1 MKQINRQHLSILLIL
16 LAGSGISI
24 SLVAK
29 EKDPLPQVIVKQ
41 PQAVAVII
49 AKTSN
54 RRLNIPAWGLVEPR
68 ERVDIRTRVEGT
80 VDRVADGLVAG
91 AVVRRGALLFTL
103 DPRDYQIVLDEAAAA
118 FEQVRQTLE
127 IEKGRQEIARAEY
140 ELLRK
145 DYTPDERNTARILRR
160 PQLKER
166 EAALQIAS
174 ARREQA
180 VLNLARTRLTAPCDG
195 RVIDENLAPGHFM
208 EKGSIALRVACTD
221 RYHIIAGFSPGR
233 ILDPDIKTVSA
244 VINGTVYPG
253 ELKGILPQIHPD
265 TRRKQVLITLK
276 GTDIPAGTYAS
287 VLLPGRFFKQVI
299 SLPKTALRA
308 GKTIWVMRSDDTL
321 DIRTVSL
328 KGEDGESVI
337 VDQGISPGDRVIL
350 SHIAG
355 PVKGMK
361 LRIKKDRHP

>member
-1 MKQINRQHLSILLIL
+1 MRYIKKQHIYTFLIL
-16 LAGSGISI
+16 LAGLGVSV
-24 SLVAK
+24 SLVSG
-29 EKDPLPQVIVKQ
+29 EKDPLPRGIVKK
-41 PQAVAVII
+41 PQAVAVTI
-49 AKTSN
+49 AKTSDY
-54 RRLNIPAWGLVEPR
+54 RLNIPAWGLVEPR

-80 VDRVADGLVAG
+80 VDRVAEGLVAG

-103 DPRDYQIVLDEAAAA
+103 DPQEYQIALDEAAAA

-145 DYTPDERNTARILRR
+145 DYTPDEQSTARILRR
-160 PQLKER
+160 PQLRER

-180 VLNLARTRLTAPCDG
+180 VLNLARTRLTAPCNG
-195 RVIDENLAPGHFM
+195 RVIDESLAPGHFM

-221 RYHIIAGFSPGR
+221 RYHIIAGFSSGR
-233 ILDPDIKTVSA
+233 ILDPDIKTVSV

-253 ELKGILPQIHPD
+253 DFKGILPQIHPD
-265 TRRKQVLITLK
+265 TRRKQVLIAVK
-276 GTDIPAGTYAS
+276 GTDIPAGPYAS

-308 GKTIWVMRSDDTL
+308 GKTIWVMRADDTL

-337 VDQGISPGDRVIL
+337 VEQGINPGDRVIL

-361 LRIKKDRHP
+361 LRIKKEKSP